1 MMVNHNEFGIT
12 DEEFEENDSE
22 EEKVQELLLKK
33 MCNFIT
39 RHPEV
44 SGPKVLFPLDN
55 SEW

>member
-12 DEEFEENDSE
+12 DEEFEEHDSS

-44 SGPKVLFPLDN
+44 GAPNVFVPSVDN
-55 SEW
+55 EP